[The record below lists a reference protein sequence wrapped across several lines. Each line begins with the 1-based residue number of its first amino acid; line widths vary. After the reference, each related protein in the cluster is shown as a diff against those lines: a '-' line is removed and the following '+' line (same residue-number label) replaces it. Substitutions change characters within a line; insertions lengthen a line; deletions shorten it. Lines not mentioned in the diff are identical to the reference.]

1 MSDTSMDKS
10 LFFIT
15 ISLVCVWI
23 VVDMAVGEKYLVN
36 FLETLF
42 PFMKESGGSSGGGTT
57 IDKSG
62 FSGVSGSIDSTKVSA
77 SHGKWERNE
86 SGELV
91 WVPSESASQA
101 WNSKV

>member
-1 MSDTSMDKS
+1 MADTSMDKS

-42 PFMKESGGSSGGGTT
+42 PFMKENEAPKVESTT
-57 IDKSG
+57 IDMAG
-62 FSGVSGSIDSTKVSA
+62 FSGVSGSIDSNDAPA
-77 SHGKWERNE
+77 SHGKWVKNE
-86 SGELV
+86 NGESV

-101 WNSKV
+101 WNSKL